1 MGTPTTYRDAVRRWI
16 YWLARTD
23 PRLIDGLLA
32 TLGVAFSLRVVLDHY
47 PAGPRPFD
55 LGGLLLMLTG
65 HLSIAFRRIAPASVM
80 LVACAA
86 TGLSE
91 VAGYWPALGQL
102 PPQFAFATLA
112 AFRPRPLALVGAVAL
127 APVMIYSNLNT
138 WPNAGPD
145 VIVMTLIW
153 IALLWAF
160 GDGVR
165 RLGER
170 NRQLADRAARLAH
183 LTDLLDQE
191 HRERASRALLNERV
205 RIARELHDIVA
216 HHMAVMAVQA
226 ELAGYVFTSD
236 PETARRSLVT
246 VAETGRVALSE
257 MYHLLSALR
266 PEPGEPESGHHPP
279 PGLSGISELAER
291 VEAAGVPVR
300 VIVIGAPRPLPQGL
314 DLCAYRVIQ
323 ESLTNVVKHA
333 GEATATVRIDYRPT
347 CLDVLIIDSGK
358 PAEGSASG
366 KAAEGSASD
375 GHGLLGMAERAK
387 IYGGTLVAG
396 PHPGGGF
403 QVGLTLPLALGA
415 PLSLAVS

>member
-1 MGTPTTYRDAVRRWI
+1 MRRWI
-16 YWLARTD
+16 HWLARTD
-23 PRLIDGLLA
+23 PRLLDGLLA
-32 TLGVAFSLRVVLDHY
+32 ALCLLFSLRVVHDHY

-55 LGGLLLMLTG
+55 LGGLLLLLIG
-65 HLSIAFRRIAPASVM
+65 SLSIAFRRIAPFSV
-80 LVACAA
+80 LLIACAT

-112 AFRPRPLALVGAVAL
+112 ALRPRPLVLLGSVVL
-127 APVMIYSNLNT
+127 APIMIYSNLNT
-138 WPNAGPD
+138 WPNAAFD
-145 VIVMTLIW
+145 VVVMTLIW
-153 IALLWAF
+153 IAVLWAF

-165 RLGER
+165 RLGEQ
-170 NRQLADRAARLAH
+170 NRQLAARNERLAH
-183 LTDLLDQE
+183 LTALLDQE
-191 HRERASRALLNERV
+191 HRERASRALLEERV

-216 HHMAVMAVQA
+216 HHVAVMAVQA

-246 VAETGRVALSE
+246 VAGTGRVALSE

-266 PEPGEPESGHHPP
+266 PEPGVPGVPEAGPHPP
-279 PGLSGISELAER
+279 PGLSGVSELAAR

-300 VIVIGAPRPLPQGL
+300 VIVIGTPRALPQGL

-333 GEATATVRIDYRPT
+333 REATATVRIDYRPA
-347 CLDVLIIDSGK
+347 CLDVLITD
-358 PAEGSASG
+358 SG
-366 KAAEGSASD
+366 KAAEGTAGH

-387 IYGGTLVAG
+387 IYEGTLMAG
-396 PHPGGGF
+396 PRPDGGF
-403 QVGLTLPLALGA
+403 QVQLTLPLPLTEGT